1 MAPQRKRKHEEPAAD
16 PGDAYE
22 PVAGE
27 IVNDDFPPAEA
38 TGHQSAV
45 QRFAGNTQMPP
56 QQGEGQK
63 EWVKSLT
70 VITDPDAGMR
80 FHFDYESHRGVIT
93 FAEPPSKAVTKML
106 HDGGYR
112 YKQEVKAWL
121 FPLASGHWEADRKH
135 AKKVFWQ
142 VADAVRTEK
151 GLPPRAPSQDQGPI
165 PD

>member
-1 MAPQRKRKHEEPAAD
+1 MTPRRKKTGQEATD

-22 PVAGE
+22 PLPGE
-27 IVNDDFPPAEA
+27 IVNADFRPEELTPQAVV
-38 TGHQSAV
+38 QSVAD
-45 QRFAGNTQMPP
+45 NTRMPP
-56 QQGEGQK
+56 NPGQK

-70 VITDPDAGMR
+70 VITDADAGMR
-80 FHFDYESHRGVIT
+80 FHFDYEYHQGVIT
-93 FAEPPSKAVTKML
+93 FDEPPSAAVTRML

-112 YKQEVKAWL
+112 YKREVKAWL
-121 FPLASGHWEADRKH
+121 LPLASGHWEADRKH

-142 VADAVRTEK
+142 AADAVRAEK